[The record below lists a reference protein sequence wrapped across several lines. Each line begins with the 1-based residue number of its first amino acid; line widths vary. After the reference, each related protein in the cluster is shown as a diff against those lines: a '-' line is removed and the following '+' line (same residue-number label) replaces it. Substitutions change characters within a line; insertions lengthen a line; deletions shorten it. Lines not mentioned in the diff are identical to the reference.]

1 MKNIKNYFFLFIIV
15 ITIILHS
22 CTSTYDTTWE
32 ATCPCKVYKIDKE
45 INREKIYIRTLSSG
59 YQTLTGDYQTLR
71 FYTTSLNYYQLG
83 DTIK

>member
-22 CTSTYDTTWE
+22 CTSTYDATWE
-32 ATCPCKVYKIDKE
+32 ATCPCKVYKINKE
-45 INREKIYIRTLSSG
+45 TNREKIYIKTANR
-59 YQTLTGDYQTLR
+59 QTLR

-83 DTIK
+83 DIIK

>member
-22 CTSTYDTTWE
+22 CTSTYDATWE

-45 INREKIYIRTLSSG
+45 INREKIYIRTLPS
-59 YQTLTGDYQTLR
+59 GDYQTLR